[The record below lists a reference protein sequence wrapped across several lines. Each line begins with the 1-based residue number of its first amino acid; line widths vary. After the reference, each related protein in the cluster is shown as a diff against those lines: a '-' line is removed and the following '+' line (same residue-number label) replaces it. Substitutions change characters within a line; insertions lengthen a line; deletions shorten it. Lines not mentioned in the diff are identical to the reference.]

1 MNASLK
7 TQDRRAGVAARRLA
21 LGALLVAL
29 SAIAQEPEAG
39 MPAPLAMAGPPI
51 HGDKSRDAGRWDLPR
66 LFYEPRQRRAL
77 DAQDRSLHPGVAAAG
92 AAPSGPRFDGWL
104 SGPAGTHAWVSGAS
118 YLADRAGRLHA
129 ARERAAEP
137 GTDEMENAQAQLDKT
152 RGVLVVHRE
161 TEGTL
166 RLRVGE
172 AESPTDAAPPA
183 SEPAPALAAPDRR

>member
-1 MNASLK
+1 MNPSLK
-7 TQDRRAGVAARRLA
+7 GHGPGAGVTARRLA
-21 LGALLVAL
+21 LGTLLVAL
-29 SAIAQEPEAG
+29 SAFAQERVAET
-39 MPAPLAMAGPPI
+39 PAPLALAGPPM
-51 HGDKSRDAGRWDLPR
+51 HGDKSREASRWDLPR
-66 LFYEPRQRRAL
+66 LFYEPRQRRGL
-77 DAQDRSLHPGVAAAG
+77 DAQDRALHLGVDAAG

-104 SGPAGTHAWVSGAS
+104 SGPTGTHAWVSGAS

-129 ARERAAEP
+129 AQERAAEP

-166 RLRVGE
+166 HLRVGE

-183 SEPAPALAAPDRR
+183 SDPAPALAGPDRR